1 MSKPPELL
9 PTPVSHREPRAMYFL
24 LIKLPLLLLGL
35 FLLTPAGLMTLPFLL
50 VGWALAW
57 LLWRVLKPKPRY
69 HTP

>member
-1 MSKPPELL
+1 MSKPLELL
-9 PTPVSHREPRAMYFL
+9 PTPVPHREPRAMYFL

>member
-1 MSKPPELL
+1 
-9 PTPVSHREPRAMYFL
+9 MYVL
-24 LIKLPLLLLGL
+24 LIKLPFLLLGL

-50 VGWALAW
+50 VGWELAW